1 VGFIDVSGGK
11 IEKGFVFSIR
21 ITNFLHYFSTKSKI
35 IQNMK
40 NRDIVHARQEVKIY
54 KEYYQ
59 PSLNLWRFT
68 KCIIGVLFFGSS
80 TVANHPITKK
90 RIK

>member
-1 VGFIDVSGGK
+1 MGFA
-11 IEKGFVFSIR
+11 
-21 ITNFLHYFSTKSKI
+21 NFLHYFSTKSKI
-35 IQNMK
+35 IQEMK

-59 PSLNLWRFT
+59 PSFNLWRFT
-68 KCIIGVLFFGSS
+68 KSIIGVLFFGSS
-80 TVANHPITKK
+80 TVAGYSPTKK

>member
-1 VGFIDVSGGK
+1 
-11 IEKGFVFSIR
+11 
-21 ITNFLHYFSTKSKI
+21 
-35 IQNMK
+35 MK
-40 NRDIVHARQEVKIY
+40 NKDIVHARQEVKIY

-68 KCIIGVLFFGSS
+68 KSIIGVLFFGSS
-80 TVANHPITKK
+80 TVASYSPTKK

>member
-1 VGFIDVSGGK
+1 
-11 IEKGFVFSIR
+11 
-21 ITNFLHYFSTKSKI
+21 
-35 IQNMK
+35 MK
-40 NRDIVHARQEVKIY
+40 NKNIVHARQEVKIY

-68 KCIIGVLFFGSS
+68 KSIIGVLFFGSS
-80 TVANHPITKK
+80 TVASYSPTKK

>member
-1 VGFIDVSGGK
+1 
-11 IEKGFVFSIR
+11 
-21 ITNFLHYFSTKSKI
+21 
-35 IQNMK
+35 MK
-40 NRDIVHARQEVKIY
+40 NKHIVHARQEVKIY

-68 KCIIGVLFFGSS
+68 KSIIGVLFFGSS
-80 TVANHPITKK
+80 TVASYSPTKK

>member
-1 VGFIDVSGGK
+1 
-11 IEKGFVFSIR
+11 
-21 ITNFLHYFSTKSKI
+21 
-35 IQNMK
+35 MK

-59 PSLNLWRFT
+59 PSFNLWRFT
-68 KCIIGVLFFGSS
+68 KSIFGVLFFGSS
-80 TVANHPITKK
+80 TVASHSATKK

>member
-1 VGFIDVSGGK
+1 
-11 IEKGFVFSIR
+11 
-21 ITNFLHYFSTKSKI
+21 
-35 IQNMK
+35 MK

-54 KEYYQ
+54 REYYQ

-68 KCIIGVLFFGSS
+68 KSIIGVLFFGSS
-80 TVANHPITKK
+80 TVANHSATKK